1 MSYALLSVL
10 LSLYCI
16 VSVSLNEING
26 DGYELDNSNN
36 IKFIYKVEQGGQL
49 VTISR
54 SAVKQDRKWW
64 LKLQIYRKP
73 THTDQ
78 YLNFSSHHPT
88 EHKLSVV
95 RTLLER
101 SQCLVTEIEDR
112 KQEDSH
118 VKEALQACGYPKW
131 TFNKVRC
138 QTESKWDKKTR
149 QQCDS
154 SQQLLFLMWKTF
166 LKPLQ
171 E

>member
-64 LKLQIYRKP
+64 LEA
-73 THTDQ
+73 TD
-78 YLNFSSHHPT
+78 
-88 EHKLSVV
+88 
-95 RTLLER
+95 
-101 SQCLVTEIEDR
+101 
-112 KQEDSH
+112 
-118 VKEALQACGYPKW
+118 
-131 TFNKVRC
+131 
-138 QTESKWDKKTR
+138 
-149 QQCDS
+149 
-154 SQQLLFLMWKTF
+154 
-166 LKPLQ
+166 LQ
-171 E
+171 ETYPH